1 MTEDRNQKS
10 MFDTQQDIF
19 DNMRNQTATYQ
30 VLIEYHDRST
40 KVKTFT
46 GKWKHDRDFIRFF
59 REEYYGA
66 EILDY
71 KKI

>member
-19 DNMRNQTATYQ
+19 DEMKNQTATYQ
-30 VLIEYHDRST
+30 VWIEYHDRST

-46 GKWKHDRDFIRFF
+46 GKWKHDRDFMKFF
-59 REEYYGA
+59 KQEYYGA
-66 EILDY
+66 RILDY
-71 KKI
+71 KKV